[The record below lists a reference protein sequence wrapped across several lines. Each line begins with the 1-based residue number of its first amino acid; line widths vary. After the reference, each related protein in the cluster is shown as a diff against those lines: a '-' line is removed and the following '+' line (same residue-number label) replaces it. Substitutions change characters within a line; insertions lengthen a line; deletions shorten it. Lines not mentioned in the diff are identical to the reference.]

1 MIVAQITEQLIAINA
16 YARLDIMMIVLMLYV
31 PPAINVARLAM
42 EQEKMLVRVAI
53 PIFHLQ
59 ALLLALVSVMILPNI
74 LIQME
79 LARLAIILGYILYFF

>member
-1 MIVAQITEQLIAINA
+1 MIVGQTIEQLMALNA
-16 YARLDIMMIVLMLYV
+16 YARLDIMIVLMLYV
-31 PPAINVARLAM
+31 PPAINVARLVM
-42 EQEKMLVRVAI
+42 VEHKMIVRNAI